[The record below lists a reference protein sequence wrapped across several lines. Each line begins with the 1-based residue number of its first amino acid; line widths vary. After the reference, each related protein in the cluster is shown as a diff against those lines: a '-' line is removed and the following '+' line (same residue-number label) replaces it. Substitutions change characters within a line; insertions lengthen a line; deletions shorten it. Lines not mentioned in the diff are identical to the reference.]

1 MDSGRPDV
9 ELLHDTIELVVTGT
23 RENPRIDFA
32 LGVTEPLLGLPRDA
46 IFILTATGRTGGII
60 AHVLEQFSSAR
71 VIRPRARFT
80 GPVAGV
86 HGSSLPPVVSV
97 PRRRPV
103 RPRQRSGPSTDLWP
117 LGVVLVPFTTAF
129 AMIGLLIPLRALD
142 LGASPAI
149 VGALVSAKAL
159 APAIVAMPVGSLVD
173 RIGER
178 APMIA
183 ALTIA
188 TLATLVAGAATNI
201 GALLVILLLFGSTHL
216 VFVVCSQRL
225 VSSMAKGTG
234 SERNFGWYTTFQSA
248 GQMIG
253 PIVAGI
259 VLDAASF
266 AAAFAVAAAASLA
279 ATAAVARI
287 RTTPVAPSTEPS
299 EAAER
304 DVRRAPT
311 TDRGSRVITDLLANP
326 GFRMAIIVSY
336 AVLLTQSVRQ
346 AFLPVYM
353 ESLAFSGTLIGV
365 VISALGLTAVLV
377 RPFMASIVRVLG
389 GRSRTLILMVAV
401 IVAGV
406 AATSLSTTFTGLLVA
421 TVLVGI
427 GHGITQPLSMATVGD
442 HVVRRHMGF
451 ALGVR
456 LTANRVAQLA
466 GPLAIGLLAEVTGVR
481 WTFLM
486 SGALLAVALPVMVAA
501 RPAFDAS
508 ERLLRHDRGEPVEPR
523 TS

>member
-1 MDSGRPDV
+1 M
-9 ELLHDTIELVVTGT
+9 
-23 RENPRIDFA
+23 
-32 LGVTEPLLGLPRDA
+32 
-46 IFILTATGRTGGII
+46 GI
-60 AHVLEQFSSAR
+60 
-71 VIRPRARFT
+71 VI
-80 GPVAGV
+80 
-86 HGSSLPPVVSV
+86 
-97 PRRRPV
+97 
-103 RPRQRSGPSTDLWP
+103 
-117 LGVVLVPFTTAF
+117 VPFTAAF
-129 AMIGLLIPLRALD
+129 AMIGLLVPLRALD
-142 LGASPAI
+142 MGASPAI
-149 VGALVSAKAL
+149 VGVLVATKAL
-159 APAIVAMPVGSLVD
+159 APAILAMPVGSLVD

-178 APMIA
+178 APMVA
-183 ALTIA
+183 ALAVAALA
-188 TLATLVAGAATNI
+188 TLAAGAATTI
-201 GALLVILLLFGSTHL
+201 GALLVVLLVIGSTHL
-216 VFVVCSQRL
+216 VFIVASQRL
-225 VSSMAKGTG
+225 VSSMARGAG

-253 PIVAGI
+253 PIVAGV

-266 AAAFAVAAAASLA
+266 AAAFAAAAAASLL

-287 RTTPVAPSTEPS
+287 RTTSHVSSSGPS

-304 DVRRAPT
+304 DVRRATT
-311 TDRGSRVITDLLANP
+311 TDRSSSVINDLLANP

-365 VISALGLTAVLV
+365 VVSALGLTAVLV
-377 RPFMASIVRVLG
+377 RPFMASIVRAFG
-389 GRSRTLILMVAV
+389 GRSRTLILMVAA
-401 IVAGV
+401 IIAGV
-406 AATSLSTTFTGLLVA
+406 TATSLSTTFAGLLVA

-442 HVVRRHMGF
+442 HVARRHMGF

-486 SGALLAVALPVMVAA
+486 AGALLAVALPVMVAV

-508 ERLLRHDRGEPVEPR
+508 EHALRHDGNE
-523 TS
+523 